1 MGENHKV
8 VMNTKESIN
17 FVIRSQ
23 ESHVSLISLCIRAI
37 TFSLVHNTC
46 SQFLLGC
53 TTYELSKERNTNT
66 DDGIAVKIDRIA
78 GILPYVSYEESKR
91 IYNKV
96 QNDVSAVIDAVS
108 SSNRCN
114 QPLCDGE
121 DRSFTS

>member
-1 MGENHKV
+1 
-8 VMNTKESIN
+8 MNTKESIN

-23 ESHVSLISLCIRAI
+23 ESQEVSLISLCIRAMYL
-37 TFSLVHNTC
+37 SVLVHNTC

-53 TTYELSKERNTNT
+53 TYELSKEGSTNT
-66 DDGIAVKIDRIA
+66 DDGMGVKIDRIG

-108 SSNRCN
+108 LSNRCN

-121 DRSFTS
+121 DRSFAS

>member
-1 MGENHKV
+1 MYLSV
-8 VMNTKESIN
+8 
-17 FVIRSQ
+17 
-23 ESHVSLISLCIRAI
+23 
-37 TFSLVHNTC
+37 LVHNTC

-66 DDGIAVKIDRIA
+66 DDVIKIERIG

-121 DRSFTS
+121 DRSFTSEGMTIIGLRHNCVCMWHL

>member
-23 ESHVSLISLCIRAI
+23 ESQEVSLISLCIRAMYL
-37 TFSLVHNTC
+37 SVLVHNTC
-46 SQFLLGC
+46 SQFLLRC
-53 TTYELSKERNTNT
+53 TTYELSKERNANT
-66 DDGIAVKIDRIA
+66 DDGIGIKIERIG

-96 QNDVSAVIDAVS
+96 QNDVSAVFDAVS

-121 DRSFTS
+121 D

>member
-23 ESHVSLISLCIRAI
+23 ESQVSLYSLALEQCIFQ
-37 TFSLVHNTC
+37 FS
-46 SQFLLGC
+46 SQHVFTFLLGC
-53 TTYELSKERNTNT
+53 TTYELSKERNANT
-66 DDGIAVKIDRIA
+66 DEGIKIERIG

>member
-23 ESHVSLISLCIRAI
+23 ESQVSLISLCIRAI
-37 TFSLVHNTC
+37 IFQFSSQHVFTFLAPMYY
-46 SQFLLGC
+46 
-53 TTYELSKERNTNT
+53 TYELSKERNANT
-66 DDGIAVKIDRIA
+66 DDGIKIERIG